1 MPWKSEGPTCSN
13 SPQSS
18 GNEPIWSLAT
28 QWRCLGRPPR
38 RKVQWFQ
45 ATETTPDS
53 SSLLGPKDLSARHL
67 VQDNEIRRYELD
79 ITHDLYDDMKG
90 TRIYKTIWGMMA
102 TRLTLFCKTRFGHC
116 CFQRFRIPTCL
127 VLSKISRT
135 KEEKKHY
142 KPSLTINLHLRDWS
156 ICTWRPAMPNLLQ
169 HLAHLHLSTEWS
181 QVLCKHQE
189 NGAMHFYSVPSVHI
203 YFV

>member
-79 ITHDLYDDMKG
+79 MTHV
-90 TRIYKTIWGMMA
+90 TIWRELVSIRPSEVWWQPGSLCFA
-102 TRLTLFCKTRFGHC
+102 RPDLAIVAFKDFAFLHALFCLRYHK
-116 CFQRFRIPTCL
+116 P
-127 VLSKISRT
+127 
-135 KEEKKHY
+135 KKR
-142 KPSLTINLHLRDWS
+142 KNITNHLCQS
-156 ICTWRPAMPNLLQ
+156 ICISETDPFALDAQ
-169 HLAHLHLSTEWS
+169 
-181 QVLCKHQE
+181 QCQ
-189 NGAMHFYSVPSVHI
+189 I
-203 YFV
+203 YCNI

>member
-1 MPWKSEGPTCSN
+1 MKFMPWKSEGPTCSN

-67 VQDNEIRRYELD
+67 VRDNEIPKIRIGYHSWLMTYMRTWRELVS
-79 ITHDLYDDMKG
+79 IRPSEAWWQPGSLCFARPDLAIVAFKDFVFLL
-90 TRIYKTIWGMMA
+90 A
-102 TRLTLFCKTRFGHC
+102 LFC
-116 CFQRFRIPTCL
+116 
-127 VLSKISRT
+127 LSHKP
-135 KEEKKHY
+135 KKR
-142 KPSLTINLHLRDWS
+142 KNITNHLCQS
-156 ICTWRPAMPNLLQ
+156 ICISETDPFALDAQ
-169 HLAHLHLSTEWS
+169 
-181 QVLCKHQE
+181 QCQ
-189 NGAMHFYSVPSVHI
+189 I
-203 YFV
+203 YCDI